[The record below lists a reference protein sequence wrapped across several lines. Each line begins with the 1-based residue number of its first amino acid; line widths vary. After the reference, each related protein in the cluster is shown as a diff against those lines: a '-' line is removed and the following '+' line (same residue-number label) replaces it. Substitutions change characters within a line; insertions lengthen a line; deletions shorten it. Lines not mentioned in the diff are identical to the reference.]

1 MSDMQSVKVTFF
13 SKNPIECPLCSTKFY
28 KEDLLS
34 GRGRLIAG
42 DLSDEL
48 RRFYEPSQKYGELLP
63 LIYPV
68 IVCPS
73 CYYAAYSTDFNEVN
87 NDALRELKEDT
98 DQRIES
104 ISVIF
109 KELDFTTFR
118 DLPEGAASFFLA
130 IRCYDYFDHSFCPTF
145 KCALSS
151 LRAAWLFDELHGKYS
166 GENYDYLR
174 DLFYRKARFYYLLAL
189 ERSQDGREMLESGL
203 NYGPDLDNNYGY
215 DGFLYITGLLEYK
228 YGPRS
233 DPEKR
238 AGALENGKR
247 IVSRL
252 FGTGK
257 ASKSKPSAILEK
269 AKDLYEL
276 MNKELKEQQVGG

>member
-68 IVCPS
+68 MVCPS
-73 CYYAAYSTDFNEVN
+73 CYYAAYAADFKEVS

-104 ISVIF
+104 ISIIF

-118 DLPEGAASFFLA
+118 ELPEGAASFFLA
-130 IRCYDYFDHSFCPTF
+130 IRCYDYFESSFYPTF
-145 KCALSS
+145 KRGLSS

-174 DLFYRKARFYYLLAL
+174 DLFYRKAHFFYLLAL
-189 ERSQDGREMLESGL
+189 DRSQDGQEVLESGL
-203 NYGPDLDNNYGY
+203 NYGPDLDNNYSY
-215 DGFLYITGLLEYK
+215 DGFLYISGLLEYK

-238 AGALENGKR
+238 TRALENGKR

-269 AKDLYEL
+269 AQDLYEL

>member
-1 MSDMQSVKVTFF
+1 MSEMETVKVTFF
-13 SKNPIECPLCSTKFY
+13 SKNAIECPVCSTKFY

-73 CYYAAYSTDFNEVN
+73 CYYAAFAADFKEVS

-104 ISVIF
+104 ISIIF

-118 DLPEGAASFFLA
+118 ELPEGAASFFLA
-130 IRCYDYFDHSFCPTF
+130 IRCYDYFESGFCPTF
-145 KCALSS
+145 KRGLSS

-174 DLFYRKARFYYLLAL
+174 DLFYRKAHFFYLLAL
-189 ERSQDGREMLESGL
+189 ERSQDGQEVLESGL

-238 AGALENGKR
+238 IRALENGKR
-247 IVSRL
+247 IISRL

-257 ASKSKPSAILEK
+257 ASRSKPSAILEK

>member
-1 MSDMQSVKVTFF
+1 MSDIQSVKVTFF

-73 CYYAAYSTDFNEVN
+73 CYYAAYAADFEEVS

-104 ISVIF
+104 ISIIF

-118 DLPEGAASFFLA
+118 ELPEGAASFFLA
-130 IRCYDYFDHSFCPTF
+130 MRCYDYFESGFYPTF
-145 KCALSS
+145 KRGLSS

-174 DLFYRKARFYYLLAL
+174 DVFYRKAHFFYLLAL
-189 ERSQDGREMLESGL
+189 ERSQDGQEALGSAL

-238 AGALENGKR
+238 TRALENAKR

-257 ASKSKPSAILEK
+257 ASKSRPSAILEK

-276 MNKELKEQQVGG
+276 MNKELKEQQVEG

>member
-73 CYYAAYSTDFNEVN
+73 CYYAAYSADFKEVN

-118 DLPEGAASFFLA
+118 ELPEGAASFFLA
-130 IRCYDYFDHSFCPTF
+130 IRCYDYFEHSFCPTF

-174 DLFYRKARFYYLLAL
+174 ELFYRKAHFYYLLAL
-189 ERSQDGREMLESGL
+189 ERSQDGQEILESGL

-276 MNKELKEQQVGG
+276 MNKELKERQVGG

>member
-1 MSDMQSVKVTFF
+1 MSDMEHVKVTFF

-73 CYYAAYSTDFNEVN
+73 CYYAAYAADFEEVS

-104 ISVIF
+104 ISIIF

-118 DLPEGAASFFLA
+118 ELPEGAASFFLA
-130 IRCYDYFDHSFCPTF
+130 IRCYDYFRSSFYPTF
-145 KCALSS
+145 KRGLSS

-174 DLFYRKARFYYLLAL
+174 DIFYRKAHFFYLLAL
-189 ERSQDGREMLESGL
+189 ERSQDGQEALESGL

-238 AGALENGKR
+238 TRAIENAKR

-257 ASKSKPSAILEK
+257 ASRSKPSAILEK

>member
-1 MSDMQSVKVTFF
+1 MSDMETAKVTFF
-13 SKNPIECPLCSTKFY
+13 SKKPIECPVCSTKFY

-42 DLSDEL
+42 NLSDEL
-48 RRFYEPSQKYGELLP
+48 RRFYEPSQKYGELFP

-73 CYYAAYSTDFNEVN
+73 CYYAASMDDFHEVSG
-87 NDALRELKEDT
+87 DAIRELKEDT

-104 ISVIF
+104 ISIIF

-118 DLPEGAASFFLA
+118 GLKEGAASFFLA
-130 IRCYDYFDHSFCPTF
+130 IRCYDFFESRFCPTF
-145 KCALSS
+145 KRGLSS

-174 DLFYRKARFYYLLAL
+174 NLFYRKARFFYFLTL
-189 ERSQDGREMLESGL
+189 ERSQDGQEALESTL

-215 DGFLYITGLLEYK
+215 DGFLYITGLLEHK

-238 AGALENGKR
+238 SKALENSKR
-247 IVSRL
+247 IVSKL
-252 FGTGK
+252 FGSGK
-257 ASKSKPSAILEK
+257 ASKNKPSAILEK

-276 MNKELKEQQVGG
+276 ISKDLKAQQAGE

>member
-1 MSDMQSVKVTFF
+1 MSDIQSVKVTFF

-42 DLSDEL
+42 ELSDEL
-48 RRFYEPSQKYGELLP
+48 RRFYDPSQKYGELLP
-63 LIYPV
+63 LTYPV

-73 CYYAAYSTDFNEVN
+73 CYYAAYAADFQEVS
-87 NDALRELKEDT
+87 NDTLRELKEDT

-104 ISVIF
+104 ISLIF

-118 DLPEGAASFFLA
+118 ELREGAASFFLA
-130 IRCYDYFDHSFCPTF
+130 IRCYDYFDSGFYPTF
-145 KCALSS
+145 KRGLSS

-174 DLFYRKARFYYLLAL
+174 DLFYRKAHFFYLLAL
-189 ERSQDGREMLESGL
+189 ERSQDGLEVLEGGL

-238 AGALENGKR
+238 TGALENGKR

-276 MNKELKEQQVGG
+276 MSKELKEQQVGG

>member
-68 IVCPS
+68 MVCPS
-73 CYYAAYSTDFNEVN
+73 CYYAAYAADFKEVS

-104 ISVIF
+104 ISIIF

-118 DLPEGAASFFLA
+118 ELPEGAASFFLA
-130 IRCYDYFDHSFCPTF
+130 IRCYNYFESGFYPTF
-145 KCALSS
+145 KRGLSS

-174 DLFYRKARFYYLLAL
+174 DLFYRKAHFFYLLAL
-189 ERSQDGREMLESGL
+189 ERSQDGQEVLESGL
-203 NYGPDLDNNYGY
+203 NYGPDLDNNYSY
-215 DGFLYITGLLEYK
+215 DGLLYITGLLEYK

-238 AGALENGKR
+238 TRALENGKR

-269 AKDLYEL
+269 AQDLYEL

>member
-68 IVCPS
+68 MVCPS
-73 CYYAAYSTDFNEVN
+73 CYYAAYAADFKEVS

-104 ISVIF
+104 ISIIF

-118 DLPEGAASFFLA
+118 ELPEGAASFFLA
-130 IRCYDYFDHSFCPTF
+130 IRCYNYFESGFYPTF
-145 KCALSS
+145 KRGLSS

-174 DLFYRKARFYYLLAL
+174 DLFYRKAHFFYLLAL
-189 ERSQDGREMLESGL
+189 ERSQDGQEVLESGL
-203 NYGPDLDNNYGY
+203 NYGPDLDNNYSY
-215 DGFLYITGLLEYK
+215 DGLLYITGLLEYK

-238 AGALENGKR
+238 TRALENGKR

-257 ASKSKPSAILEK
+257 TSKSKPSAILEK

>member
-1 MSDMQSVKVTFF
+1 MS
-13 SKNPIECPLCSTKFY
+13 
-28 KEDLLS
+28 
-34 GRGRLIAG
+34 
-42 DLSDEL
+42 
-48 RRFYEPSQKYGELLP
+48 
-63 LIYPV
+63 
-68 IVCPS
+68 
-73 CYYAAYSTDFNEVN
+73 

-104 ISVIF
+104 ISILF

-118 DLPEGAASFFLA
+118 ELAEGAASFFLA
-130 IRCYDYFDHSFCPTF
+130 IRCYDYFESSFYPTF
-145 KCALSS
+145 KRGLSS

-174 DLFYRKARFYYLLAL
+174 DIFYRKAHFFYLLAL
-189 ERSQDGREMLESGL
+189 ERSQDGQEALESGL

-215 DGFLYITGLLEYK
+215 DGFLYITGLLVYK

-233 DPEKR
+233 DLDKR
-238 AGALENGKR
+238 TKALENGKR

-257 ASKSKPSAILEK
+257 ASRSKPSAILEK

-276 MNKELKEQQVGG
+276 MNKKLKEQ